1 MKTTAHILTILLLTI
16 TMSGQNNSMSSTK
29 HKPVLQLTGCFLED
43 CSPFLDDSRIQY
55 AYLTVP
61 EDYEHPEG
69 RKLRLAVIII
79 KASGENPE
87 ADPLIYLSGGPG
99 GKAILNGRINAFR
112 AHPFG
117 ENRDIILTDFR
128 GIGLSEPAF
137 CPEIQEEIGTVVTLN
152 LTPAE
157 ATEKTIKIFEECFD
171 RLIAEGIKLNMYNT
185 AMVVKDLEMLRI
197 AMGID
202 QWNLWGISY
211 GTRVA
216 QTYLRDFPGPVR
228 CAIMDSPVPMG
239 YAMWGE
245 QVKYYSNSLAAFFN
259 AGKESPECTAAFPD
273 LEERFY
279 HVMESLKEKP
289 LVFGHVKAPD
299 GIATYNFHD
308 MHLIIQQLL
317 YIPEFYPAIPWLIK
331 GIEKRDAEIFINL
344 SPRFESQLHNNS
356 DAMWVTVLKY
366 DNGLILSDFKTSPT
380 DPLHHALNYIDNVI
394 HMVKQIDFIIQDTLE
409 TQAVISDIPSLIL
422 SGSIDPITPPFYG
435 QFLKESLK
443 QSFLFEFPGR
453 GHGLTRN
460 TECAKNIAFDF
471 LNNPYSEP
479 EANCI
484 AEMEANPIP
493 WVTKMYYNPRIATL
507 AQRMFVEKRWYFL
520 GGAAILFLTFMIS
533 VIAALVSLFRKKKKP
548 NNPKIIARNIIVRLS
563 VLVAIMLLAGL
574 VWFIMRTGNEYGP
587 LLLMGLIKE
596 ATLVLYLPFFVLA
609 GTLFSWVW
617 YIRTLKHSSTGG
629 KILYGLLSV
638 SLLWCSVFIFQF
650 ELFPK

>member
-1 MKTTAHILTILLLTI
+1 
-16 TMSGQNNSMSSTK
+16 
-29 HKPVLQLTGCFLED
+29 
-43 CSPFLDDSRIQY
+43 
-55 AYLTVP
+55 
-61 EDYEHPEG
+61 
-69 RKLRLAVIII
+69 
-79 KASGENPE
+79 
-87 ADPLIYLSGGPG
+87 
-99 GKAILNGRINAFR
+99 
-112 AHPFG
+112 
-117 ENRDIILTDFR
+117 
-128 GIGLSEPAF
+128 
-137 CPEIQEEIGTVVTLN
+137 
-152 LTPAE
+152 
-157 ATEKTIKIFEECFD
+157 
-171 RLIAEGIKLNMYNT
+171 
-185 AMVVKDLEMLRI
+185 
-197 AMGID
+197 
-202 QWNLWGISY
+202 
-211 GTRVA
+211 VA
-216 QTYLRDFPGPVR
+216 QTYLRDFPEAVWS
-228 CAIMDSPVPMG
+228 AIMDSPVPMG

-245 QVKYYSNSLAAFFN
+245 QVKYYSISLAAFFN
-259 AGKESPECTAAFPD
+259 ACTESPECTAAFPD

-344 SPRFESQLHNNS
+344 SPRFESQLYNNS

-366 DNGLILSDFKTSPT
+366 DNGLILSDFETSPG

-394 HMVKQIDFIIQDTLE
+394 HMVKRIDFITQDTLE
-409 TQAVISDIPSLIL
+409 TQAVISDIPSLIF

-435 QFLKESLK
+435 QILKESLK

-460 TECAKNIAFDF
+460 TECAKNIALDF

-507 AQRMFVEKRWYFL
+507 AQQMFVEKRWHL
-520 GGAAILFLTFMIS
+520 HGGAVLLVLTFMIS
-533 VIAALVSLFRKKKKP
+533 VIAALVRLFRKKRKQTIP
-548 NNPKIIARNIIVRLS
+548 QIRIRNIFTRLS
-563 VLVAIMLLAGL
+563 ALFAILLLASLG
-574 VWFIMRTGNEYGP
+574 WFIVKTGNEHGP
-587 LLLMGLIKE
+587 LLLIGLIKE
-596 ATLVLYLPFFVLA
+596 ATTVFYLSFFVLA

-629 KILYGLLSV
+629 KILYGLLSI
-638 SLLWCSVFIFQF
+638 SLLWCSVLIFQF
-650 ELFPK
+650 QLFPN